1 MRKEPKKVTPAGI
14 AEVKEVKAKYPD
26 MSAEMIGKLCDFS
39 DATVYKILRGE
50 YDKKPATA
58 KSDDSD
64 MALAVMEL
72 SELAERQN
80 ALIERQN
87 ALIERQNALTGVI
100 ALALAVIIDPKS
112 GKTSMPVADAI
123 RQAVRGEKQ

>member
-87 ALIERQNALTGVI
+87 ALTGVI